1 MAFVVISF
9 IINLDLYYV
18 LKSPF
23 YPINKRAW
31 NYYLFI
37 ILFSLSYTIIIN
49 AFKLNKLNYN
59 KQIKNYISLI
69 FLLLNI
75 IVSIL
80 ILIRT
85 KKEGTDNKLI
95 KSVRLNQLGLMS
107 LSTFYLF
114 IHGIDNPNKEKVIAD
129 FFKLDHADDVK
140 IILKIF
146 LCFVQFIQFVW
157 IIQEPRV

>member
-1 MAFVVISF
+1 M
-9 IINLDLYYV
+9 
-18 LKSPF
+18 
-23 YPINKRAW
+23 
-31 NYYLFI
+31 
-37 ILFSLSYTIIIN
+37 FSLSYTIIIN

-95 KSVRLNQLGLMS
+95 KSVLKRVVHSLDNGIDLNVLSGVLAGLNS
-107 LSTFYLF
+107 LIHLQDDRPEYKHKHKIIPSGHHNLKLF
-114 IHGIDNPNKEKVIAD
+114 INRGSGILCVQKVNET
-129 FFKLDHADDVK
+129 VS
-140 IILKIF
+140 
-146 LCFVQFIQFVW
+146 
-157 IIQEPRV
+157 